1 MTVGELIDV
10 LRTKDRRLDVWTTG
24 CCGQEYCQMSLHSDG
39 LQFSLDIEKHRAS
52 DGGDEV

>member
-39 LQFSLDIEKHRAS
+39 LQFSLDIEKHHAS